1 MQYPARDMKQKNTI
15 ERNVKFFTSCYNIFM
30 RIKTIKVGELM
41 TNCYIVSDEISKEG
55 VIIDPGFEMDEIINE
70 IGDIKIKAII
80 LTHGHYDHVTDAFAL
95 SETINAPVMIH
106 KDDEA
111 MMAYSTQKRADRIL
125 DSGDKLEI
133 GHWKLEIIPTPGH
146 SKGSIC
152 IYNEKAGVLFS
163 GDTLFWKDHGRTDLP
178 GSSQNE
184 MENSL
189 KKLFA
194 LPPHTKVYPGH
205 GKPTTIGD
213 EKNLL
218 E

>member
-1 MQYPARDMKQKNTI
+1 MK
-15 ERNVKFFTSCYNIFM
+15 
-30 RIKTIKVGELM
+30 IKTIKVGELM

-55 VIIDPGFEMDEIINE
+55 IIIDPGFDMDEIINE

-106 KDDEA
+106 KDDEI
-111 MMAYSTQKRADRIL
+111 MMAYSTQKKA
-125 DSGDKLEI
+125 DKLLKDKDTFDI
-133 GHWKLEIIPTPGH
+133 GHLTFDIISTPGH

-152 IYNEKAGVLFS
+152 IYNEEAGVLFS
-163 GDTLFWKDHGRTDLP
+163 GDTLFFKDHGRTDLP
-178 GSSQNE
+178 GSSQKA

-189 KKLFA
+189 KKLLA